1 MADVIDALSHVARVL
16 DDLRVP
22 YAVVGSVAS
31 SLFGLSRAT
40 ADADL
45 LADLQS
51 AHVAPF
57 SAALKDDFYVDE
69 EMIRK
74 ALRNRRSFNVIHTGT
89 FFKVDVYF
97 PADDFGRRQLARR
110 RPETLVDGSGQKIYL
125 ATPEDIMLSKLRWYR
140 RGGGVSERQLSDV
153 AGILKVQGTR
163 LDLDYLREW
172 ADRLDVREL
181 LEQTLAEAGNI

>member
-1 MADVIDALSHVARVL
+1 MANVIDALSHVARVL
-16 DDLRVP
+16 DELSVP

-45 LADLQS
+45 LADLQP

-89 FFKVDVYF
+89 FFKVDVYL
-97 PADDFGRRQLARR
+97 PADEFSREELARR
-110 RPETLVDGSGQKIYL
+110 RPERLVDGLGQAIYL
-125 ATPEDIMLSKLRWYR
+125 ATPEDTILAKLRWYR
-140 RGGGVSERQLSDV
+140 LGGGTSERQLSDV
-153 AGILKVQGTR
+153 AGVVRVQGGR
-163 LDLDYLREW
+163 LDIEYLRAW
-172 ADRLDVREL
+172 AARLEVSDL
-181 LEQTLAEAGNI
+181 LEQVLEEAAN